1 MDTNRKI
8 NSKILAL
15 IITIVIAITGIS
27 GYVLAKYVF
36 NKQNEAE
43 INFYEYRIAESEI
56 VISPEEYTGEEVTV
70 TITTEKPGLSIQYKL
85 GDRDEWIDYT
95 GPFSVDENTKIDAR
109 LVAEDFK
116 GPVTEK
122 DITNIA
128 VCKIGDTYYK
138 TLESAINACADNAG
152 NNQTKIEMLT
162 SVTENVTIPAGK
174 NIILDLN
181 GKTVA
186 SKKNTNETPTII
198 VEGKFNL
205 IDSAKDGKV
214 ESSEGTAIKVSST
227 GSFTI
232 GTNENEPDV
241 KTNPVIIGET
251 YGVEVDEGGELNF
264 YDGEIRGKTNAIKGN
279 VTATPK
285 DYGVVTKTDGLYEVA
300 TLGKIYTVKFDAN
313 GGTPNPEDKRVI
325 LGKNYGFDATSKTE
339 KALPEVTRT
348 GYKFLGWIANFE
360 EKTSETITATTIVTY
375 AGDHTLKADWQAN
388 EYTLSYNSNG
398 GTGKIDDVKC
408 SYDGDI
414 TIAKNTLTAP
424 KGYTF
429 KEWNTKQD
437 GTGTAYAQ
445 ETVTKNLTSVDGD
458 TVTLYAIWEDKT
470 EPSKNAPT
478 GTSTTN
484 TITVDCNQKDEGS
497 GID

>member
-1 MDTNRKI
+1 MDTKKKI

-85 GDRDEWIDYT
+85 GDSDEWIDYT

-138 TLESAINACADNAG
+138 TLESAIDACADNAG

-162 SVTENVTIPAGK
+162 SVTENVIIPAGK

-186 SKKNTNETPTII
+186 SKKNT
-198 VEGKFNL
+198 
-205 IDSAKDGKV
+205 
-214 ESSEGTAIKVSST
+214 
-227 GSFTI
+227 
-232 GTNENEPDV
+232 
-241 KTNPVIIGET
+241 
-251 YGVEVDEGGELNF
+251 Y
-264 YDGEIRGKTNAIKGN
+264 
-279 VTATPK
+279 
-285 DYGVVTKTDGLYEVA
+285 
-300 TLGKIYTVKFDAN
+300 
-313 GGTPNPEDKRVI
+313 
-325 LGKNYGFDATSKTE
+325 
-339 KALPEVTRT
+339 
-348 GYKFLGWIANFE
+348 
-360 EKTSETITATTIVTY
+360 
-375 AGDHTLKADWQAN
+375 
-388 EYTLSYNSNG
+388 
-398 GTGKIDDVKC
+398 
-408 SYDGDI
+408 
-414 TIAKNTLTAP
+414 
-424 KGYTF
+424 
-429 KEWNTKQD
+429 
-437 GTGTAYAQ
+437 
-445 ETVTKNLTSVDGD
+445 
-458 TVTLYAIWEDKT
+458 
-470 EPSKNAPT
+470 
-478 GTSTTN
+478 
-484 TITVDCNQKDEGS
+484 
-497 GID
+497 